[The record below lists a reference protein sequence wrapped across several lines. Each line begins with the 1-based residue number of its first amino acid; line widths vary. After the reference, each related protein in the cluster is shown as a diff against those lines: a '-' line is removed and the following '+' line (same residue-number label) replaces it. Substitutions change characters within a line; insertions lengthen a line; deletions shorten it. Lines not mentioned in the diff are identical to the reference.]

1 MKNLQSKQLEEIRGG
16 GCMKWI
22 RRYNRAV
29 SNGMDNEEYMR
40 SLMWGFEACIEAKY
54 N

>member
-1 MKNLQSKQLEEIRGG
+1 MKKMTLKRIENISGG

-29 SNGMDNEEYMR
+29 RNGIDDEQYLR
-40 SLMWGFEACIEAKY
+40 SLIWAFEECIDAQY
-54 N
+54 